1 MTHKSFNINYTVKV
15 RLTKF
20 GKELHKKRWE
30 DFWNSVGRL
39 NEFPYTPPKIDPDG
53 YVEFQMWDLMEK
65 FGSYC
70 VLGCEPPFD
79 TVILIDEDDLKD
91 D

>member
-1 MTHKSFNINYTVKV
+1 MKHFNINYNVKV

-20 GKELHKKRWE
+20 GKELHKKDWE
-30 DFWNSVGRL
+30 DFWNSIGKL
-39 NEFPYTPPKIDPDG
+39 DEFPYTPPEEDENG
-53 YVEFQMWDLMEK
+53 YCKFQLWDLMKK

-70 VLGCEPPFD
+70 GLGCELPFD
-79 TVILIDEDDLKD
+79 TVILINEKDLKD

>member
-1 MTHKSFNINYTVKV
+1 VTKKFNINSVVNV

-20 GKELHKKRWE
+20 GKELHKKDWE
-30 DFWNSVGRL
+30 DFWNSMGRL
-39 NEFPYTPPKIDPDG
+39 DEFPYTPPEEDENG
-53 YVEFQMWDLMEK
+53 YCKFQMWNLMDK

-70 VLGCEPPFD
+70 GMGREIPFD
-79 TVILIDEDDLKD
+79 TVILIDEKDLKD

>member
-1 MTHKSFNINYTVKV
+1 MKHFNINCNVKV

-20 GKELHKKRWE
+20 GKELHKKDWE
-30 DFWNSVGRL
+30 DFWNSIGRL
-39 NEFPYTPPKIDPDG
+39 DEFPYTPPKEDENG
-53 YVEFQMWDLMEK
+53 YCEFQMWDLMKK

-70 VLGCEPPFD
+70 GLGREMPFD
-79 TVILIDEDDLKD
+79 TVIFIDEKDLKD